1 MSIFMENYPN
11 LYSLKEN
18 ELIEGYILISD
29 QEYSDTYELII
40 E

>member
-29 QEYSDTYELII
+29 IVKMDSKKTS
-40 E
+40 